1 MGSEYEHAIPEI
13 VPWCGRSISGS
24 TCRSPP
30 TWDRNFVRMTNHI
43 VVGSI
48 IDGCL
53 GARRPHATAAGA
65 VSQRGDGVV

>member
-1 MGSEYEHAIPEI
+1 MRYLRLWHGVAGVSRGQL
-13 VPWCGRSISGS
+13 VG
-24 TCRSPP
+24 SPP
-30 TWDRNFVRMTNHI
+30 TWDKNFVVMTNHI
-43 VVGSI
+43 AVGSI